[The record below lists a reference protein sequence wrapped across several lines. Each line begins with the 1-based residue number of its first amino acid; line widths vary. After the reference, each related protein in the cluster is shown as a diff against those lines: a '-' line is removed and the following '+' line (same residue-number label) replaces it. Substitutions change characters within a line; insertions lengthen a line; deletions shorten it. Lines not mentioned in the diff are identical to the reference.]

1 MKKLVLGLGIV
12 LVLVLVGCAAAN
24 TPSAAAKKFY
34 EAVGKNDSK
43 MMAEYATPDTVAVMA
58 MFGEKVSGLVAAYG
72 KIDSTS
78 EVIDGDTAVVTVKF
92 SNGEES
98 DLDMIKVDGK
108 WKVNID
114 MGSK

>member
-1 MKKLVLGLGIV
+1 MKKLVLGLGVV
-12 LVLVLVGCAAAN
+12 LVLVLAGCSAAS

-34 EAVGKNDSK
+34 EAVEKNDTK
-43 MMAEYATPDTVAVMA
+43 MMAEYATPETVSVIA
-58 MFGEKVSGLVAAYG
+58 MFGQKVSGMMAAYG
-72 KIDSTS
+72 KIDSVS

-92 SNGEES
+92 SNGETS

-114 MGSK
+114 MGNK